1 MHKNDDNIEQLMLSF
16 LNDKLTLEDELYLK
30 KWISESD
37 ANRDQAK
44 RFCEFYHNI
53 EAFSLLENIDTEQ
66 AFQQITAKIDHP
78 KSNIRYIH
86 ILQRVAAILFIPL
99 FGIQVY
105 SLFVKNNSSPEWVTL
120 RTNPGMVATVRL
132 PDNSTVWLN
141 SSTTIKYPQSF
152 ENERIVELDGE
163 AFFDVTKNSK
173 SRFKVST
180 PYQASIEVF
189 GTRFNVDAYH
199 GNRAIRTTLQEGQVV
214 FHYQGKSNI
223 EHLILK
229 PSQTVVYDIENH
241 ELKPNDLNE
250 ETLTSWKDNQIVLK
264 NTSLIDLLDIVEK
277 RFDVK
282 FVLKTAGLEAERFT
296 GIFHSQQLITVL
308 EHIKI
313 SSNIQYKIINESD
326 QADHPLIVELY
337 KM

>member
-1 MHKNDDNIEQLMLSF
+1 MHKNDDTIEHLMLSF
-16 LNDKLTLEDELYLK
+16 LNNKLTLEDELYLK

-99 FGIQVY
+99 FGLQLY
-105 SLFVKNNSSPEWVTL
+105 SLLVKNTTPTEWVTL
-120 RTNPGMVATVRL
+120 RTSPGMVATVRL

-141 SSTTIKYPQSF
+141 SSTTIKYPQNF

-173 SRFKVST
+173 NRFKVNT
-180 PYQASIEVF
+180 LHHASIEVF
-189 GTRFNVDAYH
+189 GTRFNVDAYRN
-199 GNRAIRTTLQEGQVV
+199 NRAIRTTLQEGKVM
-214 FHYQGKSNI
+214 FHYQGKSKI
-223 EHLILK
+223 EQLVLK
-229 PSQTVVYDIENH
+229 PSQTAVYDVENH

-264 NTSLIDLLDIVEK
+264 NTSLLDLLDIVEK
-277 RFDVK
+277 RFDVQ
-282 FVLKTAGLEAERFT
+282 FVLKTTGLEAERFT
-296 GIFHSQQLITVL
+296 GVFHSQQLMTVL
-308 EHIKI
+308 EHIRI

-326 QADHPLIVELY
+326 QTDQPLIVELY

>member
-1 MHKNDDNIEQLMLSF
+1 MHKNDDTIEHLMLSF
-16 LNDKLTLEDELYLK
+16 LNNKLTLEDELYLK
-30 KWISESD
+30 NWISESD
-37 ANRDQAK
+37 TNRDQAK

-99 FGIQVY
+99 FGLQLY
-105 SLFVKNNSSPEWVTL
+105 SLLVKNNTPTEWVTL
-120 RTNPGMVATVRL
+120 RTNPGMVATLRL

-141 SSTTIKYPQSF
+141 SSTTIKYPQNF

-173 SRFKVST
+173 NRFKVNT
-180 PYQASIEVF
+180 PHHASIEVF
-189 GTRFNVDAYH
+189 GTRFNVDAYRS
-199 GNRAIRTTLQEGQVV
+199 NRAIRTTLQEGKVM
-214 FHYQGKSNI
+214 FHYQGKSKI
-223 EHLILK
+223 EQLVLK
-229 PSQTVVYDIENH
+229 PSQTAVYDVENH

-264 NTSLIDLLDIVEK
+264 NTSLLDLLDIVEK
-277 RFDVK
+277 RFDVQ

-296 GIFHSQQLITVL
+296 GVFHSQQLMTVL
-308 EHIKI
+308 EHIRI

-326 QADHPLIVELY
+326 QTDQPLIVELY